1 MEELRGINSE
11 QLKHFLEDA
20 RDLHGKYGNP
30 GKPTLNK
37 LLDPVNGSPNP
48 PRIIEIISL
57 FENMYFDD
65 LEEMVQL
72 LENEIERRE
81 SSDPSDV

>member
-37 LLDPVNGSPNP
+37 LLDPLNGSPNP
-48 PRIIEIISL
+48 PRISEIIIL

>member
-1 MEELRGINSE
+1 MEDLRGINSE
-11 QLKHFLEDA
+11 QLKQFLEDA

-30 GKPTLNK
+30 GKPTLKK
-37 LLDPVNGSPNP
+37 LLDPLNGSPNP
-48 PRIIEIISL
+48 PRITEIISL

>member
-48 PRIIEIISL
+48 PRINEIISL
-57 FENMYFDD
+57 FENMYFDN

-72 LENEIERRE
+72 FENEIERRE
-81 SSDPSDV
+81 SSDLSDV

>member
-30 GKPTLNK
+30 GKPTLKK
-37 LLDPVNGSPNP
+37 LLDPLNGSPNP
-48 PRIIEIISL
+48 PRITEIISL
-57 FENMYFDD
+57 FENMYFDN

-81 SSDPSDV
+81 SSDPSNV

>member
-37 LLDPVNGSPNP
+37 LLDSVNGSPNP
-48 PRIIEIISL
+48 RRITEIIGL

>member
-37 LLDPVNGSPNP
+37 LLDPLNGNPNP
-48 PRIIEIISL
+48 PRITEIICL

-65 LEEMVQL
+65 IEEMVQL

>member
-11 QLKHFLEDA
+11 QLKQFLEDA

-48 PRIIEIISL
+48 PRITEIISL

-65 LEEMVQL
+65 LGEMVLL